1 MRENS
6 LRDIRR
12 MLDSKVISAEEL
24 TAEYLNKIKQLNKEI
39 NAFISVDGDAA
50 TKRSRRLDSAMA
62 SGENVGVLGGI
73 PFALKDNL
81 CTRGIATTCGSGM
94 LENFVPPYS
103 ATCAERLER
112 AGGILLGKTNMD
124 EFGMGSDTDTSV
136 FGRTLNPLDMSRTA
150 GGSSGGSAAAV
161 ASGMAAF
168 ALGSDTGGSVRLP
181 AAFCGCVGL
190 KPTYGA
196 VSRYGLVAY
205 ASSLDTVGV
214 LSGCVD
220 DSELVFSVIRG
231 RDAHDATSSDGCDC
245 RFADGKLLR
254 VGICRETV
262 ESADTAVSECIYA
275 AAEALRARGAEVID
289 ISLPRGDEAVACYY
303 VLCCSEASSNLGRY
317 DGIRYGHR
325 TEIAGGIEELFI
337 NSRTEGFGDEVK
349 HRIMLGTYC
358 LHGAGRMDYYAK
370 AQSAKEKIKAQMA
383 EALRECDVILMP
395 TARGIAP
402 KISEERSHLS
412 VWRDDAFCL
421 IASLCG
427 LPAITLPFGTHE
439 GMPLGVQLVAG
450 AFDEE
455 VLFRTGKMLEEARA

>member
-6 LRDIRR
+6 LRNIRR
-12 MLDSKVISAEEL
+12 MLDSKIISAREL
-24 TAEYLNKIKQLNKEI
+24 TEEYLNKAKLLNKEI
-39 NAFISVDGDAA
+39 NAFISIDEEAAIKRASQIDA
-50 TKRSRRLDSAMA
+50 AMA

-81 CTRGIATTCGSGM
+81 CTRGIATTCGSRM

-103 ATCAERLER
+103 ATCAERLET

-124 EFGMGSDTDTSV
+124 EFGMGSDTDTSI
-136 FGRTLNPLDMSRTA
+136 FGRTLNPSDVSRTA

-190 KPTYGA
+190 KPTYGS

-220 DSELVFSVIRG
+220 DSEHVFSVIRG
-231 RDAHDATSSDGCDC
+231 RDVHDATSSDGCGS
-245 RFADGKLLR
+245 RPADSKPLR
-254 VGICRETV
+254 IGICRDTV
-262 ESADTAVSECIYA
+262 KSADTAVSKCIYA
-275 AAEALRARGAEVID
+275 AAEALRAQGAEIVD

-317 DGIRYGHR
+317 DGIRYGYR
-325 TEIAGGIEELFI
+325 AEGARSIEELFV

-358 LHGAGRMDYYAK
+358 LHGAGRMDYYSK
-370 AQSAKEKIKAQMA
+370 AQSEREKIKAQMA
-383 EALRECDVILMP
+383 EELRKCDVILMP

-412 VWRDDAFCL
+412 VWRDDVFCL
-421 IASLCG
+421 FASLCG
-427 LPAITLPFGTHE
+427 LPALTLPFDTHE
-439 GMPLGVQLVAG
+439 GMPVGVQLVAD
-450 AFDEE
+450 AFCED